1 MAQPLMTKMTKM
13 TKTSIVHPW
22 LVRLSHWINALAIVW
37 MVMSGWGIY
46 NASPIFPFTFPKVI
60 TVGGW
65 LGGSIAVH
73 FAAMWLLVGNG
84 VIYLVYGFVSGH
96 FKRHFL
102 PLRVPEV
109 LHDMKLALTFKLPH
123 AVPGAYNAV
132 QRLMYTGVLLLGLLV
147 VASGLAIWKPVQF
160 DWLVAL
166 MGGFDTARVVH
177 FSAMAGIVAFVLVH
191 VLLVLIVP
199 KTLLPMFTG
208 RARVPAAVEGQ
219 QP

>member
-1 MAQPLMTKMTKM
+1 MAQPSMTMM

-37 MVMSGWGIY
+37 MVTSGWGIY

-84 VIYLVYGFVSGH
+84 LIYLAYGLASGH
-96 FKRHFL
+96 FRRHFL

-109 LHDMKLALTFKLPH
+109 LRDLKLALTFKLPH
-123 AVPGAYNAV
+123 TVPGAYNAV
-132 QRLMYTGVLLLGLLV
+132 QRLMYTGVLLLGMLV

-177 FSAMAGIVAFVLVH
+177 FTAMAGIVAFVLVH

>member
-1 MAQPLMTKMTKM
+1 MAQPSVTMP
-13 TKTSIVHPW
+13 TKTMIVHPW

-84 VIYLVYGFVSGH
+84 VIYLAYGLASGH

-102 PLRVPEV
+102 PLRVPDV
-109 LHDMKLALTFKLPH
+109 LRDMKLALTFKLPH
-123 AVPGAYNAV
+123 ATPGVYNAV
-132 QRLMYTGVLLLGLLV
+132 QRVMYTGVLLLGTLV

-160 DWLVAL
+160 DWLVAP
-166 MGGFDTARVVH
+166 MGGFDTARIVH
-177 FSAMAGIVAFVLVH
+177 FTAMAGIVAFVLVH

-208 RARVPAAVEGQ
+208 RARVTGSVEGSLHE
-219 QP
+219 